1 MTINLTNSNDTQI
14 NTFNPNFNQNIES
27 VCINIDTV
35 VHTEYEAILANSPNE
50 NITHDQQITEGYIL
64 NTIYDVLSNYRTNLN
79 GFSHDEMNFCRN
91 NGISLDNNPANIRLN
106 ILKKMTEIE
115 GTDLSSIDKIFYKLS
130 SKNFN
135 TSPEVNSNHK
145 NEFDISCYDFK
156 K

>member
-64 NTIYDVLSNYRTNLN
+64 NKIKMFYQIIGPILMD
-79 GFSHDEMNFCRN
+79 SHTM
-91 NGISLDNNPANIRLN
+91 
-106 ILKKMTEIE
+106 K
-115 GTDLSSIDKIFYKLS
+115 
-130 SKNFN
+130 
-135 TSPEVNSNHK
+135 
-145 NEFDISCYDFK
+145 
-156 K
+156 